1 MKSLAGLMK
10 EIKNNPTPGPFNQ
23 ISHSDANYCNQ
34 KIDTMISTLNKQGSA
49 MRGEKMAAL
58 TGLKAQLTK
67 VTVKNQPMEVADTS
81 RRDKLAAN
89 QKSENE
95 NTAINNKRSNVT
107 LPAKESHRQEF
118 MR

>member
-1 MKSLAGLMK
+1 
-10 EIKNNPTPGPFNQ
+10 
-23 ISHSDANYCNQ
+23 
-34 KIDTMISTLNKQGSA
+34 
-49 MRGEKMAAL
+49 MAAL